1 MTVLDNTPRDQYTAT
16 GGQVAFSYTFEIAAE
31 GDIAVLQNGVLLSLG
46 TGAGEYAV
54 TGVGS
59 DTGGVVTLVTG
70 ATSGDIITL
79 YRDMALERL
88 TSYTNG
94 GDFLAADV
102 NNDYD
107 RLWLALQQNTGTS
120 NRALVAPN
128 TDPTNINMTIPDKAA
143 RLGKYLKFNDT
154 TGNPEAG
161 SIAGAFTAAGMNHY
175 NFTGDGTTVN
185 FTLGMEPGG
194 ENNTQVYIDG
204 VYQQK
209 DGYNVSGAVVQFSV
223 APPNLSTI
231 EVMVI
236 EVLPVGA
243 TTASQVSFT
252 QAGSTYG
259 RNVQLK
265 LQESV
270 SVKDFGAVGDGV
282 TDDTAAIQAAID
294 SLSVYGYLDLCGGVY
309 ATTGVIVGISYVT
322 VKDGRLI
329 AHPNTSVL
337 GGAVIKAASTT
348 VGVTFVNLDIYIDR
362 TAIVS
367 TDTSGIMFDQ
377 CTEGRAINCRVDGSA
392 NTSYAPYFSSC
403 IFALSA
409 NKTTISNCFC
419 ENAEK
424 EGILSRTSDDTYI
437 INCEARNCGNS
448 GVGTSGGQYALIDSC
463 RVFNSGDTNIT
474 MNSEDSIVSNCISDS
489 NGQFQGILIGH
500 TTPADQNANNC
511 TVSNCRVLNSIGN
524 GISISYGTNVVV
536 EGNVVTN
543 STLAGIYVEPKPT
556 ESSGVVI
563 TGNTIDT
570 SGTYGITSVSDN
582 SGTLSVTDNIVRD
595 STNRGLY
602 LSNSGEVTITGN
614 SIFGSNS
621 NGIQVWGHTTASAPT
636 TAGIINLTINDNI
649 VRNTLYSGVVFYNAQ
664 QASISN
670 NTFQDLNTANA
681 STAYVIFQSDPG
693 FAVHVPS
700 TLLISGNTTNN
711 SAANTKWLF
720 TATNTLD
727 AVTTLVSF
735 TGNICPEFAP
745 AVMFN
750 GLASA
755 TLVASGNQI
764 GLDSRYFSFSAASG
778 TTSTVIANS
787 NITTKGSIPIIQ
799 PSSSL
804 FTTIGAYISS
814 VADGSMTI
822 THTDPGSSAGAIV
835 VIS

>member
-1 MTVLDNTPRDQYTAT
+1 MTAISITPGYPNFSDTDGSALNDGYVYIGLEYQDPITAPTGAFWDQEFQIPADQPLRTSGGYIVRNGSPAAVYTGAAYSILVQNKNLVTVYNAPSAVITNVTNTVEDITQYQGAHAT
-16 GGQVAFSYTFEIAAE
+16 DPIARNDGTPLQV
-31 GDIAVLQNGVLLSLG
+31 GDLYFNTVVNELKVWSGSTWVPSSPGSVTVEDFTG
-46 TGAGEYAV
+46 TGAQTAFN
-54 TGVGS
+54 
-59 DTGGVVTLVTG
+59 L
-70 ATSGDIITL
+70 AT
-79 YRDMALERL
+79 AP
-88 TSYTNG
+88 
-94 GDFLAADV
+94 
-102 NNDYD
+102 
-107 RLWLALQQNTGTS
+107 
-120 NRALVAPN
+120 VA
-128 TDPTNINMTIPDKAA
+128 
-143 RLGKYLKFNDT
+143 
-154 TGNPEAG
+154 
-161 SIAGAFTAAGMNHY
+161 
-175 NFTGDGTTVN
+175 
-185 FTLGMEPGG
+185 
-194 ENNTQVYIDG
+194 ENNTQIYIDG

-209 DGYNVSGAVVQFSV
+209 DTYSLAGATVNFST
-223 APPNLSTI
+223 APPNLSGI
-231 EVMVI
+231 EV
-236 EVLPVGA
+236 
-243 TTASQVSFT
+243 VSFSIASLGT
-252 QAGSTYG
+252 VDASNVSYNEGSAGAVNRS
-259 RNVQLK
+259 VQSK
-265 LQESV
+265 LQETV

-309 ATTGVIVGISYVT
+309 ATTGVIVGTSYVT

-670 NTFQDLNTANA
+670 NTFQDLNTANV

>member
-128 TDPTNINMTIPDKAA
+128 TDPTNINMTIPDKAT

-161 SIAGAFTAAGMNHY
+161 SIAGAYTAAGMNVY

-282 TDDTAAIQAAID
+282 TDDAAAIQAAFN
-294 SLSVYGYLDLCGGVY
+294 SLGATGGTVLFPNSTYLIGATVAIPSNTIVEFDQSQINTARNGILFKIEGSDGARKENVILQNGRFTATTIGTGGQQTLQVIWADNILVRNCTFKDFGGV
-309 ATTGVIVGISYVT
+309 AVKFNGGNFNVEVSNCTADNIGVISFY
-322 VKDGRLI
+322 
-329 AHPNTSVL
+329 A
-337 GGAVIKAASTT
+337 
-348 VGVTFVNLDIYIDR
+348 
-362 TAIVS
+362 
-367 TDTSGIMFDQ
+367 
-377 CTEGRAINCRVDGSA
+377 EGDGSV
-392 NTSYAPYFSSC
+392 
-403 IFALSA
+403 A
-409 NKTTISNCFC
+409 NKGCYNVRFLNNTVTNYLYGIEAKQASDIKIIGNTVNTQRAGSTKYGILVTRDYSTGAEITPRNVIISENSLTDVVKFGINVTATADAIISN
-419 ENAEK
+419 N
-424 EGILSRTSDDTYI
+424 YI
-437 INCEARNCGNS
+437 RNCGGQAVIVSGSHLTVENNQVVSSVGAGISVNYNS
-448 GVGTSGGQYALIDSC
+448 GVVGGSGGITDTGYDKAYAVVNNNTVHL
-463 RVFNSGDTNIT
+463 NSAAASYNFADL
-474 MNSEDSIVSNCISDS
+474 DYSIVSGNLATEQSYVGYAMQLDGS
-489 NGQFQGILIGH
+489 FESQ
-500 TTPADQNANNC
+500 
-511 TVSNCRVLNSIGN
+511 VLNNQVHG
-524 GISISYGTNVVV
+524 GSYT
-536 EGNVVTN
+536 
-543 STLAGIYVEPKPT
+543 
-556 ESSGVVI
+556 
-563 TGNTIDT
+563 
-570 SGTYGITSVSDN
+570 
-582 SGTLSVTDNIVRD
+582 
-595 STNRGLY
+595 
-602 LSNSGEVTITGN
+602 
-614 SIFGSNS
+614 FGYR
-621 NGIQVWGHTTASAPT
+621 I
-636 TAGIINLTINDNI
+636 
-649 VRNTLYSGVVFYNAQ
+649 
-664 QASISN
+664 
-670 NTFQDLNTANA
+670 
-681 STAYVIFQSDPG
+681 
-693 FAVHVPS
+693 
-700 TLLISGNTTNN
+700 
-711 SAANTKWLF
+711 
-720 TATNTLD
+720 
-727 AVTTLVSF
+727 
-735 TGNICPEFAP
+735 E
-745 AVMFN
+745 
-750 GLASA
+750 
-755 TLVASGNQI
+755 
-764 GLDSRYFSFSAASG
+764 
-778 TTSTVIANS
+778 TTSTNLTFSGNEATGYAN
-787 NITTKGSIPIIQ
+787 GLLSIPGAHPGYYKTNSDIFIQ
-799 PSSSL
+799 AEPRVQTADATPTAL
-804 FTTIGAYISS
+804 FTKTLGTNQLWS
-814 VADGSMTI
+814 VDATVFCRTNSYRGWYKVSACVYRATGSAVIQTAVVSLA
-822 THTDPGSSAGAIV
+822 TAENDAGLDATIV
-835 VIS
+835 VSGNDVQIQVTGIAATSITWTGFIQLQKSAA

>member
-1 MTVLDNTPRDQYTAT
+1 MTAISITPGYPNFSDTDGSALNDGYVYIGLEYQDPITAPTGAFWDQEFQIPADQPLRTSGGYIVRNGSPAAVYTGAAYSILVQNKNLVTVYNAPSAVITNVTNTVEDITQYQGAHAT
-16 GGQVAFSYTFEIAAE
+16 DPIARNDGTPLQV
-31 GDIAVLQNGVLLSLG
+31 GDLYFNTVVNELKVWSGSTWVPASPGSVTVEDFTG
-46 TGAGEYAV
+46 TGAQTAFN
-54 TGVGS
+54 
-59 DTGGVVTLVTG
+59 L
-70 ATSGDIITL
+70 AT
-79 YRDMALERL
+79 AP
-88 TSYTNG
+88 
-94 GDFLAADV
+94 
-102 NNDYD
+102 
-107 RLWLALQQNTGTS
+107 
-120 NRALVAPN
+120 VA
-128 TDPTNINMTIPDKAA
+128 
-143 RLGKYLKFNDT
+143 
-154 TGNPEAG
+154 
-161 SIAGAFTAAGMNHY
+161 
-175 NFTGDGTTVN
+175 
-185 FTLGMEPGG
+185 
-194 ENNTQVYIDG
+194 ENNTQIYIDG

-209 DGYNVSGAVVQFSV
+209 DTYSLAGATVNFSTAPPINSGIEVVSFSIASLGTVDASNVSYNEGSAGAVNRSVQS
-223 APPNLSTI
+223 
-231 EVMVI
+231 
-236 EVLPVGA
+236 
-243 TTASQVSFT
+243 
-252 QAGSTYG
+252 
-259 RNVQLK
+259 K

-282 TDDTAAIQAAID
+282 TDDTVAIQAAID

-448 GVGTSGGQYALIDSC
+448 GIGTSGGQYALIDSC

-670 NTFQDLNTANA
+670 NTFQDLNTANV